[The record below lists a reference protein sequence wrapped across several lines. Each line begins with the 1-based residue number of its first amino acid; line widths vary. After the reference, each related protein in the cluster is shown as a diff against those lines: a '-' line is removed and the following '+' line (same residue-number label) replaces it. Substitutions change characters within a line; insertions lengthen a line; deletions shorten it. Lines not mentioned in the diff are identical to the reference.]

1 MKIHLIADEL
11 FRELGES
18 SSYSIPAI
26 AFWLRNH
33 IGDVN
38 LLIGTEFE
46 IDTDSITILP
56 SIQENEKSIFKKLF
70 EIYYYN
76 KLASQFLGAASQDIV
91 TEVSS
96 DGATI
101 RMVNK
106 NELSKSYMAL
116 KKDALNDLKEL
127 IKGYNSNSVNF
138 AAVFG
143 DDTIGSNNSVI
154 RDRYNR
160 I

>member
-11 FRELGES
+11 FRELGEPT
-18 SSYSIPAI
+18 SYSVPAI

-46 IDTDSITILP
+46 IDSDSVTILP
-56 SIQENEKSIFKKLF
+56 DIGESEKSIFKKLF

-91 TEVSS
+91 TEISS

-116 KKDALNDLKEL
+116 KKDALNDLREL
-127 IKGYNSNSVNF
+127 INGYNVNSVTF
-138 AAVFG
+138 AQVVG
-143 DDTIGSNNSVI
+143 DDTVGSNNSI
-154 RDRYNR
+154 NRDRYNR
-160 I
+160 L